1 MEQQWPS
8 NLAME
13 QALAKKK
20 ILPSFKRMRSNCG
33 TSITTSSCQ
42 TTQQQK
48 SASYHDQR
56 YVALLSTKNV
66 YMEESDLGITDK
78 SEQLCQNLLNNKQKF
93 PENTIFSDDVFLRAC
108 KNVQTANEAR
118 IVQDISRL
126 LVPSAETLGLYH
138 DNLRILK
145 EGVNQG
151 WDNSMPLT
159 VTRPQPD
166 YCVGFRRRAFTD
178 DQLEK
183 LSPFIGDFLGGYISL
198 FMASCD
204 IYFPF
209 LTCEVKSGIGILNIA
224 DRQNAHSMALAVR
237 GVVELL
243 RLVNRME
250 EVNRQILAFSFSHNH
265 QVVQV
270 YGHYPVINGEKV
282 EYYCHTIRSFN
293 FVELKGRERWTAY
306 QFTKNL
312 YDLWMPEHFKMIC
325 SAIDQLPPIKGP

>member
-1 MEQQWPS
+1 
-8 NLAME
+8 
-13 QALAKKK
+13 
-20 ILPSFKRMRSNCG
+20 
-33 TSITTSSCQ
+33 
-42 TTQQQK
+42 
-48 SASYHDQR
+48 
-56 YVALLSTKNV
+56 
-66 YMEESDLGITDK
+66 MEESDLGITDK
-78 SEQLCQNLLNNKQKF
+78 SEQLCQDLLNNKQKF
-93 PENTIFSDDVFLRAC
+93 PEKTIFTDDAFLRAC

-159 VTRPQPD
+159 ATRPQPD
-166 YCVGFRRRAFTD
+166 YCVGFRRRAFSD

-183 LSPFIGDFLGGYISL
+183 LSPFIGDFLGGDMSL
-198 FMASCD
+198 FMASYD

-209 LTCEVKSGIGILNIA
+209 LTCEVKSGAGILIIA

-325 SAIDQLPPIKGP
+325 SAIDQLPPIKGS